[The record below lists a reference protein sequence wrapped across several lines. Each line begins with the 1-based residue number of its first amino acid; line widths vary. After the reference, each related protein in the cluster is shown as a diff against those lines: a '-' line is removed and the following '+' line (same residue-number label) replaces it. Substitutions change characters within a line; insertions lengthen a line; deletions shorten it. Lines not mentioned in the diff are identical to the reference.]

1 MSSRVPSPPHAA
13 GFAAGVAAYLWWGLS
28 PLYWHALAP
37 VAAIDVI
44 AHRALWAVPC
54 CALLL
59 AWRGHLGRA
68 LAVLRQPRNLL
79 LLATSSALV
88 ASNWWL
94 FVWSVG
100 AGQIAQASLGYF
112 LQPLLT
118 VLIGLVFFH
127 ERLTPMQWLAVAFA
141 AAGVL
146 VYATSV
152 GEPPLLALG
161 VAVSFA
167 LYGALRKHVS
177 VDSVDGLFVET
188 LLLAPVALGWILY
201 HDGAGLGTVDLPTS
215 LLLVL
220 SGAFTA
226 FPLIAYVSAARR
238 LPLATLG
245 LLFYLNPSCQ
255 LLVAVCW
262 FGEPLHAAEAWT
274 FALVWIGVLLYL
286 GQLLNDR
293 MRGRSA
299 ALRPPA
305 LD

>member
-1 MSSRVPSPPHAA
+1 MSPRAPSPYPAA
-13 GFAAGVAAYLWWGLS
+13 GFAAGLAAYVWWGLS
-28 PLYWHALAP
+28 PLYWHALTA
-37 VAAIDVI
+37 VAAVDVI

-79 LLATSSALV
+79 LLASSSALV
-88 ASNWWL
+88 AFNWWL

-100 AGQIAQASLGYF
+100 RGQIAQASLGYF

-118 VLIGLVFFH
+118 VLLGLVFFR

-146 VYATSV
+146 VFALNV
-152 GEPPLLALG
+152 GEPPLVALG

-177 VDSVDGLFVET
+177 VDSVDGLFIET
-188 LLLAPVALGWILY
+188 LLLAPVALAWILH
-201 HDGAGLGTVDLPTS
+201 HDGAGLGAHGVATDV
-215 LLLVL
+215 LLVF

-226 FPLIAYVSAARR
+226 FPLIAYVSAARS

-245 LLFYLNPSCQ
+245 VLFYLNPSCQ

-274 FALVWIGVLLYL
+274 FALVWTGVLLYL

-293 MRGRSA
+293 MRGRRA
-299 ALRPPA
+299 ADA
-305 LD
+305 